1 MPEQQN
7 AEINP
12 GSIIPYEARAVDIT
26 SADQTNEGY
35 RGGHFIVDVSSR
47 ASSTQFVKVTIQGAV
62 PASTRYYTVLASTLL
77 STGRTVLKVYPGLPG
92 TANAI
97 ANDVLPH
104 TWRVNSTLASTGS
117 IKYGVSAH
125 LIV

>member
-7 AEINP
+7 TELNP
-12 GSIIPYEARAVDIT
+12 GSIIPLAIRAVDIT
-26 SADQTNEGY
+26 SVDLTNEGY
-35 RGGHFIVDVSSR
+35 RGGHFVVDVSTR
-47 ASSTQFVKVTIQGAV
+47 SSAGQTVKVTIQGAV
-62 PASTRYYTVLASTLL
+62 PGSTAYYTVLQSTAL
-77 STGRTVLKVYPGLPG
+77 STGRTILKVYPGLPG

-104 TWRVNSTLASTGS
+104 TWRVNSTLASAANIS
-117 IKYGVSAH
+117 YGVSAH